1 MPGAPP
7 VIEKCAGDELRRVLN
22 GVPTPGYTAATLT
35 NCLTFENY
43 MSYGVVDVPEM
54 EIPAHVLILRTGSPS
69 VIDWQENGRARREVL
84 HPGSV
89 SLFPAGLRRAAR
101 VSRPQPGEI
110 SILQIRPSFL
120 HRSIADIARGG
131 RVQLSFQTELYD
143 AQISRLL
150 ESLRADVQAGTPV
163 GRLFSES
170 IAVALSAHIVQHY
183 SATETRL
190 DEFRGGLSPTRL
202 KRVMEYIDVNLG
214 ENLELDKLAEVAELN
229 LYHFARGFKQSTGVS
244 PHQHVL
250 RKRIER
256 AKEFLRDS
264 RLTVLEAS
272 ARTGFVDQSHFS
284 KVFRRIVG
292 VAPSEYRLSA

>member
-89 SLFPAGLRRAAR
+89 SIFPAGLRRAAR

-110 SILQIRPSFL
+110 SILQIRPAFL
-120 HRSIADIARGG
+120 HRSIANIARGG
-131 RVQLSFQTELYD
+131 RMDLSFHTELYD
-143 AQISRLL
+143 GQISRLI
-150 ESLRADVQAGTPV
+150 ESLRADVQAGTPS

-170 IAVALSAHIVQHY
+170 IAVALSAHIVLHY
-183 SATETRL
+183 SDTEAKL
-190 DEFRGGLSPTRL
+190 DEFRGGLSPSRL
-202 KRVMEYIDVNLG
+202 RRVMEYIDANIA

-250 RKRIER
+250 RKRIDR

-264 RLTVLEAS
+264 RLSVLDAS